1 MNRILIPTDFS
12 ETATNAVEY
21 GMKIFEKQPALFYFL
36 NTYTPDFIHSRVMA
50 LAQGSYRDADRA
62 QLESEQGLADLVQD
76 IEMRY
81 PESSQQF
88 SSISSFNLLTEE
100 IKEQIC
106 LKNIDLLISGTT
118 GASGLRELFLGSN
131 TIRILRTASDI
142 PVLIIPREAKFRKG
156 IRLALI
162 TDYSNS
168 YSDIQLKTLRF
179 FTKKLRAKLH
189 IMHIGELSSLSGK
202 QHFNR
207 KQLLTEAEAL
217 QPCSDWIPYSE
228 GKANTIEDYIA
239 EHDIGFLMMIRN
251 EHSLISDW
259 VREPVVKRMAFHVEI
274 PFLVMQPSKD

>member
-21 GMKIFEKQPALFYFL
+21 GLNIFDKQPALFYFL

-50 LAQGSYRDADRA
+50 LAQGSDQDADRA
-62 QLESEQGLADLVQD
+62 QLESEKGLANLVQD
-76 IEMRY
+76 IRMRY
-81 PESSQQF
+81 PESKHEF

-100 IKEQIC
+100 VREQIC

-156 IRLALI
+156 IRLGLI
-162 TDYSNS
+162 TDYSSS

-179 FTKKLRAKLH
+179 FTEQLSAELH
-189 IMHIGELSSLSGK
+189 IMHIGELSALSGK
-202 QHFNR
+202 QHYNR
-207 KQLLTEAEAL
+207 RQLLMEAESL
-217 QPCSDWIPYSE
+217 QPCSDWVTFSE
-228 GKANTIEDYIA
+228 GKASTIADYIK
-239 EHDIGFLMMIRN
+239 ELDIGFLMMIRN